1 MTVAAANKSKS
12 SISQVIPGSLFEVND
27 YVVYPGHGVAK
38 INRVVEKNVGKE
50 LLTFFELHVLQKGI
64 TALVPAGNFDAV
76 GIRPVSSKS
85 IIKKM
90 FTLLAE
96 PTKPVIMIGT
106 SWGRRNR
113 DYTSKIARGDLL
125 ELAQIYRDLRNA
137 SKYKEL
143 SFGEKAYVLQVEALL
158 IEEVSIVERCAPAEA
173 MVMLRREPE
182 KAK

>member
-1 MTVAAANKSKS
+1 MTVAAANKAKSALSK
-12 SISQVIPGSLFEVND
+12 VIPGSLFEVND

-50 LLTFFELHVLQKGI
+50 LLTFFELLVLQKGI
-64 TALVPAGNFDAV
+64 TALVPAGNFEAV
-76 GIRPVSSKS
+76 GIRPISNKAV
-85 IIKKM
+85 IKKM

-96 PTKPVIMIGT
+96 PTKPIVVIGT

-113 DYTSKIARGDLL
+113 EYTSRIARGDLL

-158 IEEVSIVERCAPAEA
+158 IEEVSIVERCAPDEA
-173 MVMLRREPE
+173 MAMLR
-182 KAK
+182 KTF